1 MSPITMSMK
10 DHRKV
15 VSHLESA
22 IKEYKV
28 SKQKRVLAGLVEVS
42 SHRFSDY
49 RVIYDRKGNKVLVE
63 TKTL

>member
-1 MSPITMSMK
+1 MK

-22 IKEYKV
+22 IKEHKA
-28 SKQKRVLAGLVEVS
+28 SKSKRVLASLVEIS
-42 SHRFSDY
+42 SHRFGSDL
-49 RVIYDRKGNKVLVE
+49 RVVYDRKGNKVLVE